1 MKMVFFVFF
10 LRLLFAERGK
20 RGRRVSVLLDQPG
33 PQSPGGRILRAD
45 EAASVK
51 GAEYGHCGEG
61 QPFLG
66 LLSSTT
72 VR

>member
-1 MKMVFFVFF
+1 M
-10 LRLLFAERGK
+10 
-20 RGRRVSVLLDQPG
+20 LLDQPG

-66 LLSSTT
+66 LLCSTA